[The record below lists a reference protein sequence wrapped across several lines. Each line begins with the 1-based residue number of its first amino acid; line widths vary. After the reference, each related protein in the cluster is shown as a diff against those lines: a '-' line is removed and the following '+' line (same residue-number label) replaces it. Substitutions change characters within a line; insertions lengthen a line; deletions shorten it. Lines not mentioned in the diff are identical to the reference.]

1 MNMSLILEMLLF
13 LIRVHSCLKSFIF
26 NPKYTSVRFSFL
38 SFSSVCQ
45 SLILSLSRN
54 YLYSVNVN
62 IFVGKLILY
71 MIKLENVS
79 KGYSEGKVLHTILSG
94 VDLNIN
100 KGEIIIIY
108 GKSGSG
114 KSTLLNLL
122 AGIDLPDEGNI
133 FFGDINIT
141 ALNEKQRTLFRRKS
155 IGFIF
160 QFFNLIPTLTVS
172 ENLKLPLEL
181 NSLSFNIA
189 DKMIDEVG
197 LLDRKNA
204 YPDVLSGGE
213 QQRVAIARAL
223 IHNPDFI
230 LADEPTGNL
239 DFDTSKQI
247 IDFIDRIVKQ
257 QGKTMIMATHSR
269 EVIGLADRVLTLKDG
284 KFIEMN

>member
-1 MNMSLILEMLLF
+1 
-13 LIRVHSCLKSFIF
+13 
-26 NPKYTSVRFSFL
+26 
-38 SFSSVCQ
+38 
-45 SLILSLSRN
+45 
-54 YLYSVNVN
+54 
-62 IFVGKLILY
+62 

-79 KGYSEGKVLHTILSG
+79 KGYNEGKILHEILSD
-94 VDLNIN
+94 VNLKIN
-100 KGEIIIIY
+100 KGEIIILY

-122 AGIDLPDEGNI
+122 AGIDLPDKGSIYFEE
-133 FFGDINIT
+133 INIT
-141 ALNEKQRTLFRRKS
+141 ALSEKERTLFRRKR

-181 NSLSFNIA
+181 NSISFERV
-189 DKMIDEVG
+189 KELLEEVG
-197 LLDRKNA
+197 LAERMNA
-204 YPDVLSGGE
+204 YPDVMSGGE

-247 IDFIDRIVKQ
+247 IDLIDKIVKQ
-257 QGKTMIMATHSR
+257 QGKTMIMATHSK
-269 EVIGLADRVLTLKDG
+269 EVMGLADRVLTLKDG
-284 KFIEMN
+284 KFEEMK

>member
-1 MNMSLILEMLLF
+1 
-13 LIRVHSCLKSFIF
+13 
-26 NPKYTSVRFSFL
+26 
-38 SFSSVCQ
+38 
-45 SLILSLSRN
+45 
-54 YLYSVNVN
+54 
-62 IFVGKLILY
+62 

-79 KGYSEGKVLHTILSG
+79 KGYYEGKMFHKILSE
-94 VDLNIN
+94 VNLDIN
-100 KGEIIIIY
+100 KGEIIILY

-122 AGIDLPDEGNI
+122 GGIDLPDKGSIYFEGMNL
-133 FFGDINIT
+133 T
-141 ALNEKQRTLFRRKS
+141 ALSEKERTLFRRKK

-181 NSLSFNIA
+181 NSIPFERVEKILE
-189 DKMIDEVG
+189 EVG
-197 LLDRKNA
+197 LADRINA
-204 YPDVLSGGE
+204 YPDVMSGGE

-247 IDFIDRIVKQ
+247 IDLIDRIVKQ
-257 QGKTMIMATHSR
+257 QGKTMIMATHSK
-269 EVIGLADRVLTLKDG
+269 EVMGLADRVLTLKDG
-284 KFIEMN
+284 KFEEM

>member
-1 MNMSLILEMLLF
+1 
-13 LIRVHSCLKSFIF
+13 
-26 NPKYTSVRFSFL
+26 
-38 SFSSVCQ
+38 
-45 SLILSLSRN
+45 
-54 YLYSVNVN
+54 
-62 IFVGKLILY
+62 

-94 VDLNIN
+94 VNLNIN
-100 KGEIIIIY
+100 KGEIVILY

-122 AGIDLPDEGNI
+122 AGIDLPDEGSI
-133 FFGDINIT
+133 FFEDVNIT
-141 ALNEKQRTLFRRKS
+141 ALSEKERTLFRRKR

-181 NSLSFNIA
+181 NSMPFKKA
-189 DKMIDEVG
+189 DEILGEVG
-197 LLDRKNA
+197 LLDRINA

-247 IDFIDRIVKQ
+247 IDLIDRIVKQ
-257 QGKTMIMATHSR
+257 QGKTMIMATHSKD
-269 EVIGLADRVLTLKDG
+269 VMGLADRVLTLKDD

>member
-1 MNMSLILEMLLF
+1 
-13 LIRVHSCLKSFIF
+13 
-26 NPKYTSVRFSFL
+26 
-38 SFSSVCQ
+38 
-45 SLILSLSRN
+45 
-54 YLYSVNVN
+54 
-62 IFVGKLILY
+62 

-79 KGYSEGKVLHTILSG
+79 KGYSEGKVIHKILSG
-94 VDLNIN
+94 VNLNIN
-100 KGEIIIIY
+100 KGEIVILY

-122 AGIDLPDEGNI
+122 AGIDLPDTGSIYFENT
-133 FFGDINIT
+133 NIT
-141 ALNEKQRTLFRRKS
+141 SLSEKERTLFRRKR

-181 NSLSFNIA
+181 NSISFDRVNE
-189 DKMIDEVG
+189 MLNEVG
-197 LLDRKNA
+197 LSDRTNA
-204 YPDVLSGGE
+204 YPDVMSGGE

-239 DFDTSKQI
+239 DLDTSKQI
-247 IDFIDRIVKQ
+247 IDLIDKIVKQ
-257 QGKTMIMATHSR
+257 QGKTMIMATHSKD
-269 EVIGLADRVLTLKDG
+269 VMGLADRMLTLKDG